1 MPPSPRAPAPVR
13 FDVPMAPLSRRPVTM
28 ADVGA
33 AAGVTNR
40 TVSNVLSGNKP
51 VSPETRAA
59 VMAAVREL
67 GYQMNVVARGLRTG
81 RTGLLTLAV
90 PALRIDY
97 FAELALAVVD
107 EAERLGWAVTLQQ
120 TQSDRERELAIL
132 GGHDRLLSDGLIF
145 QPHALGPADRDLL
158 VSDQPVVLLTDHPLP
173 ADAHQLVL
181 DNVAIGRAATSHLL
195 GRGRRRVAM
204 VGPNHDPGL
213 STAGSYRLK
222 GYRQALQEAGLPLR
236 PDLVV
241 GAQRWTWE
249 GGAAAAEA
257 LLASGAEFDG
267 LFCGNDALA
276 LGALHVLRGHGVDVP
291 TDVAVIGVDDTSA
304 SVRSSPALSTVAIDT
319 PGTAASAVR
328 VLVAQIRSGAPCTA
342 PQLQAVDHRVVQRA
356 SS

>member
-1 MPPSPRAPAPVR
+1 M
-13 FDVPMAPLSRRPVTM
+13 TM

-51 VSPETRAA
+51 VSPATRAA

-67 GYQMNVVARGLRTG
+67 GYQMNVTARGLRTG
-81 RTGLLTLAV
+81 RTGLLTVAV

-158 VSDQPVVLLTDHPLP
+158 VSDQPVVLLADHELQ
-173 ADAHQLVL
+173 ADADQLVL
-181 DNVAIGRAATSHLL
+181 DNVGIGREATAHLL
-195 GRGRRRVAM
+195 ARGRRRIAM
-204 VGPNHDPGL
+204 IGPNHDPGL
-213 STAGSYRLK
+213 STAGSYRLE
-222 GYRQALQEAGLPLR
+222 GYRQALAEAGLPAR

-241 GAQRWTWE
+241 GATRWTWD
-249 GGAAAAEA
+249 GGAAAAEE
-257 LLASGAEFDG
+257 LLASGADLDG
-267 LFCGNDALA
+267 LFCGNDSLA
-276 LGALHVLRGHGVDVP
+276 LGAVHALRRHGVDVP
-291 TDVAVIGVDDTSA
+291 GDVAVIGVDDTRDA
-304 SVRSSPALSTVAIDT
+304 ARSDPALSTVAIDSA
-319 PGTAASAVR
+319 GVAATAVGL
-328 VLVAQIRSGAPCTA
+328 LVAQIRRDAAYAG
-342 PQLQAVDHRVVQRA
+342 PQTQTIAHRVVHRA